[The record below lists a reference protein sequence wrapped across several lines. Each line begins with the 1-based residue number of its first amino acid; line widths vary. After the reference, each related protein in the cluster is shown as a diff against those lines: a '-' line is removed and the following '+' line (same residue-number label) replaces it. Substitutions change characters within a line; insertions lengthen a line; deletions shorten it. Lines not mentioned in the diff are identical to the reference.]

1 MSVMVIPRL
10 YLRYRIY
17 LRERVNGALLPE
29 TTFECDAEDSLHAIE
44 QARDKYPACWLN
56 YASSCRVY
64 SNGEEGEFV

>member
-1 MSVMVIPRL
+1 MAVMVVPRL
-10 YLRYRIY
+10 KLHYRIY
-17 LRERVNGALLPE
+17 LRERVQGELLPE
-29 TTFECDAEDSLHAIE
+29 ITFECQAEDSLHAIE